1 MKVHH
6 FAAGTLC
13 PRVGRLITGTGG
25 LFDEARMI
33 CHCLLV
39 ESDAGLI
46 LVDTGLGTA
55 DLADPRARLGKG
67 FAAMMRPRRERSETA
82 IGGVERLGFSARDV
96 RHVLVTHLDL
106 DHAGGLPD
114 FPDAAVHVFEAEH
127 DAAMARATLVEKER
141 YRPAHWA
148 HGPKWVRYRVQG
160 EPWLGFE
167 CVRQL
172 EGLPPEVLLVPLTG
186 HTRGHV
192 AVAVRQSSGGADW
205 ALHAGDAYFHHD
217 EVHAPARR
225 CPVGLDL
232 FQRTMAYDRALWS
245 RNQARLRALVRAHGR
260 AHAAAGAETV
270 DVFSAHDPVELDR
283 LAAA

>member
-13 PRVGRLITGTGG
+13 PRVGRLITGKGG
-25 LFDEARMI
+25 LFDEVRMV

-46 LVDTGLGTA
+46 LVDTGMGTA

-67 FAAMMRPRRERSETA
+67 FAAMMRPRCDPSETA
-82 IGGVERLGFSARDV
+82 LGGVQRLGFSARDV
-96 RHVLVTHLDL
+96 RHLVVTHLDL

-114 FPDAAVHVFEAEH
+114 FPDASVHVFAAEH
-127 DAAMARATLVEKER
+127 DAAMARATVFEKER

-172 EGLPPEVLLVPLTG
+172 EGLPPEVLLVPVTG

-192 AVAVRQSSGGADW
+192 AVAVRQSGGGADW
-205 ALHAGDAYFHHD
+205 VLHAGDAYFHHD
-217 EVHAPARR
+217 EVHARARR
-225 CPVGLDL
+225 CPVGLEL
-232 FQRTMAYDRALWS
+232 FQRTVAYDRASWS
-245 RNQARLRALVRAHGR
+245 RNQTRLRELVHTNGR
-260 AHAAAGAETV
+260 AHAATGIETV
-270 DVFSAHDPVELDR
+270 DVFSAHDPEELDR

>member
-13 PRVGRLITGTGG
+13 PRVGRLLTGKGG
-25 LFDEARMI
+25 LFDEARMV

-46 LVDTGLGTA
+46 LVDTGMGTA

-67 FAAMMRPRRERSETA
+67 FAAMMRPRRDPSETA
-82 IGGVERLGFSARDV
+82 LAGVARLGFSARDV
-96 RHVLVTHLDL
+96 RHVVVTHLDL

-114 FPDAAVHVFEAEH
+114 FPDASVHIFAAEH
-127 DAAMARATLVEKER
+127 DAAMARATVFEKER

-172 EGLPPEVLLVPLTG
+172 EGLPPEVLLVPVTG

-192 AVAVRQSSGGADW
+192 AVAVRQSGGGADW
-205 ALHAGDAYFHHD
+205 VLHAGDAYFHHD

-225 CPVGLDL
+225 CPVGLEL
-232 FQRTMAYDRALWS
+232 FQRTVAYDRASWS
-245 RNQARLRALVRAHGR
+245 RNQTRLRELVHTHGR
-260 AHAAAGAETV
+260 VHAAAGAETV
-270 DVFSAHDPVELDR
+270 DVFSAHDPEELDR